1 MRLEITE
8 AQVRHCGQI
17 SRTMRVDHHRLLLAM
32 GVPIHRELRA
42 MFEGSYYRRAAHL
55 NGTLAAIWGVE
66 STPVSSDGRV
76 WLVLAQHAIK
86 HPMTIIRQAR
96 QELTHLA
103 GTKSCLTTTVIADDE
118 PAIRLAVMLGFGVD
132 KDAEGLPA
140 TGKQSRGRLMRYL
153 KGNPD
158 LLVPAGSAQQIAVVW
173 RPEQAHE

>member
-1 MRLEITE
+1 MKLEVTE
-8 AQVRHCGQI
+8 GHLWQCGRI
-17 SRTMRVDHHRLLLAM
+17 ARSMRVDHHRLLLSM

-55 NGTLAAIWGVE
+55 DGTLAAIWGVE

-96 QELTHLA
+96 RELTHLA

-118 PAIRLAVMLGFGVD
+118 PAIRLAVMLGFRVENDPAGVPASG
-132 KDAEGLPA
+132 KEG
-140 TGKQSRGRLMRYL
+140 RGRLMRYL

-158 LLVPAGSAQQIAVVW
+158 LLVPAGGAQQIAVVW
-173 RPEQAHE
+173 RPEAI